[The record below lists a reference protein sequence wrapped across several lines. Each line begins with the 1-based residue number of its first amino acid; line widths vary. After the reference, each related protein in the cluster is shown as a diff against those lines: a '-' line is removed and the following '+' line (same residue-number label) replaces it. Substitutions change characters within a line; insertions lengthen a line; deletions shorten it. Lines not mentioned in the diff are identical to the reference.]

1 MNIESK
7 KLLKS
12 QQPRDAAIEL
22 YRCLLAFGIVLIHS
36 NQKPFF
42 VIEHT
47 YMLEWCVNG
56 FIFIT
61 GYYGIRYRFNKLLFL
76 FVTAYISAGVSYLLF
91 TPLSGDQI
99 TAISCIKY
107 AAYNGGDYW
116 FVGSYAVLLL
126 LSPAINE
133 ILEKHCDIKQWK
145 WWLPVMILGLWS
157 WAIDW
162 RFHRVFEWILP
173 QYDLGFGRTLGM
185 GAFSP
190 ITLILCYIGARFC
203 HKYQDSK
210 IFKNKLLLLAIM
222 VVLIPFVSLGFGLS
236 RYSSPF
242 AFTIAACGFFLFK
255 GIKLPNYIGKF
266 FIFLAPSMLG
276 VYLIHCTDIG
286 LSFMSKCEL
295 YLIETHHYPRLIS
308 CFITA
313 GAIFFL
319 TLCCD
324 MVRRLLFK
332 FVTICIAKFQ
342 QLRNQ
347 AF

>member
-1 MNIESK
+1 MSENIVINPNVK
-7 KLLKS
+7 NK
-12 QQPRDAAIEL
+12 QRDAAIEL

-61 GYYGIRYRFNKLLFL
+61 GYYGIRYRFDKLLLL
-76 FVTAYISAGVSYLLF
+76 FATAYISAGLSYLIF
-91 TPLSGDQI
+91 TPLTGERVNILS
-99 TAISCIKY
+99 SVKY

-116 FVGSYAVLLL
+116 FVGSYAVLML

-162 RFHRVFEWILP
+162 RFHRVFEGILP
-173 QYDLGFGRTLGM
+173 QYDLGYGRTLGM

-255 GIKLPNYIGKF
+255 GIKLPNYIGKI

-286 LSFMSKCEL
+286 LSFIRMIKS
-295 YLIETHHYPRLIS
+295 YLINIYHYPNFVS
-308 CFITA
+308 CLVTSCLVFCIVLLA
-313 GAIFFL
+313 DLA
-319 TLCCD
+319 
-324 MVRRLLFK
+324 RRLLIFLFSHCYQK
-332 FVTICIAKFQ
+332 LKKKGQ
-342 QLRNQ
+342 
-347 AF
+347 